1 MNKRNH
7 RKLVAMQHEEA
18 QRQKEEL
25 NQMKFRFFT
34 NISHELRTPLTL
46 IITPL
51 EILKRKIADESV
63 NRQLNTIY
71 RNAQELLT
79 LVNQLLDFR
88 KLEMKGEKLLL
99 MNGDLEEFVTS
110 VYNSF
115 CPVAV
120 EKKLDFTCRIP
131 HQSLYMYLIGIKY
144 IRLLIIFF
152 PTHLSLP
159 QKTEKSPCRFP
170 GKGKKA
176 DNMQ

>member
-1 MNKRNH
+1 M
-7 RKLVAMQHEEA
+7 VAMQHEEA

-110 VYNSF
+110 V
-115 CPVAV
+115 
-120 EKKLDFTCRIP
+120 
-131 HQSLYMYLIGIKY
+131 
-144 IRLLIIFF
+144 
-152 PTHLSLP
+152 
-159 QKTEKSPCRFP
+159 
-170 GKGKKA
+170 
-176 DNMQ
+176 